1 MKKKYKIFFIC
12 MCVLLSMVG
21 CNAKVKKS
29 MTYKY
34 SVDTGDEINITF
46 NLSDNYKLKTEL
58 PFSISK
64 DDETLIQGQF
74 VTSENYNQFLDKINS
89 DEKATL
95 IDSGNKDGNEYIFWS
110 YNESEYDYAIL
121 IGDSQTALVIA
132 SPVSEEAA
140 TECFERIDIS
150 KAD

>member
-1 MKKKYKIFFIC
+1 

>member
-34 SVDTGDEINITF
+34 SVDTGDEIKIT
-46 NLSDNYKLKTEL
+46 LDTSDEYKLTPEL
-58 PFSISK
+58 PFSISH
-64 DDETLIQGQF
+64 DGETLSQGQF
-74 VTSENYNQFLDKINS
+74 IIAESYSQYVDVVNS

-95 IDSGNKDGNEYIFWS
+95 IDSGSKDGNEYIFWS
-110 YNESEYDYAIL
+110 YNDSEYNYAVL
-121 IGDSQTALVIA
+121 IADSNTGVVIGN
-132 SPVSEEAA
+132 PVSEEAA

>member
-1 MKKKYKIFFIC
+1 MKKKFKVFFIC

>member
-1 MKKKYKIFFIC
+1 

-46 NLSDNYKLKTEL
+46 NLSDNYKLKPEL